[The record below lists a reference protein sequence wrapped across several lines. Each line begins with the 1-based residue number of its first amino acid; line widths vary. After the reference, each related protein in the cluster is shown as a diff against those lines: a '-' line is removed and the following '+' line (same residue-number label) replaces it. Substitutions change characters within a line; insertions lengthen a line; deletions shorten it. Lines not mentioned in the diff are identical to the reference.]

1 MIPSD
6 NIIPDNRV
14 TVNSPK
20 FVAVPA
26 NPSIP
31 VVAASNP
38 SIPVVAPS
46 IPVAPVNVP
55 LPQFTGFVRI
65 GKSADIDDEE
75 DIADVSSENQETSEE
90 KLLVD

>member
-1 MIPSD
+1 MVPSD
-6 NIIPDNRV
+6 NVTPDNRV

-31 VVAASNP
+31 VVAP
-38 SIPVVAPS
+38 SVAA
-46 IPVAPVNVP
+46 VAPVNVP

-75 DIADVSSENQETSEE
+75 DIEDVSSENKETSGEE
-90 KLLVD
+90 LHAD